1 MKALIGAALLPVVMA
16 VWTAGVSAHENHAP
30 APGAASAPAVA
41 PMVKPK
47 RDPVAYFSDRE
58 FLTHEGKKV
67 RLYSDVLKGRTVV
80 INTIYTGCK
89 DACPLIT
96 QQLNQVRAKLG
107 PAFGKDVHFLTITS
121 DPANDSPEA
130 LRQYAKAQSALVPGW
145 TFLTGKKADID
156 FILKRLGQWSQN
168 VEGHSTQLIAWNFV
182 ADRGR
187 KMLPN
192 APVELIAAQIVLL
205 ASSESM
211 VPLPGAPAAAAKPD

>member
-1 MKALIGAALLPVVMA
+1 MKALIGAAVLA
-16 VWTAGVSAHENHAP
+16 VATASALAHENHARP
-30 APGAASAPAVA
+30 AGADNAPAAPAVA
-41 PMVKPK
+41 PMARPQ
-47 RDPVAYFSDRE
+47 RDPAAYFSDRE
-58 FLTHEGKKV
+58 LLTHEGRKV
-67 RLYSDVLKGRTVV
+67 RFYSDVLKGRTVV

-107 PAFGKDVHFLTITS
+107 PMFGREVHFVTITS
-121 DPANDSPEA
+121 DPDNDSPEA

-145 TFLTGKKADID
+145 TFLTGRKADID

-168 VEGHSTQLIAWNFV
+168 VEAHSTQLIAWNFV

-192 APVELIAAQIVLL
+192 APVELIAAQITLL
-205 ASSESM
+205 ADKDAM
-211 VPLPGAPAAAAKPD
+211 VPLPGGAAATKPD